1 VALHLRYNVEVSFN
15 IKTEVFIVF
24 SLDWFSWVFIGV
36 DDVPLLVETVVSVPS
51 NDVSVLVIF
60 TSCDIE
66 DLSFFVNNM
75 GTLVSP
81 ELPPS

>member
-15 IKTEVFIVF
+15 IETEVFIVF